1 MFTIKFKH
9 NTNTYQCLLSL
20 EHLKIKNKNYFLETR
35 NAVDSSTQ
43 TWHCSRLFHSTYTDL
58 ITFTQI
64 IHEGQV
70 RLLLQ
75 QLLYR
80 KKIVKSGKNSISDK
94 KQSMSVRTPCWSGR
108 NFNYQKLLKELI
120 GKKHTDPEW
129 MAAIMTASAHL
140 KKCKYWH

>member
-20 EHLKIKNKNYFLETR
+20 EHLKSKNKNYFLETC
-35 NAVDSSTQ
+35 NSNLALQQ
-43 TWHCSRLFHSTYTDL
+43 TFHSTYTDL